1 MNTSLKI
8 RTYFRIALI
17 AALFTAGYTFAE
29 DGIAGIKAE
38 GFYLQRIGFNGSN
51 WQMLG
56 SLQRFNCERTFI
68 SEAGKDKFLD
78 LKGYDSA
85 GVLLYEFAQRHPQFI
100 IYEDQSNYQWLSQG
114 SVDLRFPHIDGLAK
128 VEIESV
134 KDQER
139 KLIATIDTTQAQ
151 SIAVACKP
159 PVFHPSALPGSAPN

>member
-1 MNTSLKI
+1 MNTLLKI
-8 RTYFRIALI
+8 RTYFWITFFAVFF
-17 AALFTAGYTFAE
+17 AVGYTFAE
-29 DGIAGIKAE
+29 DETASIKAE

-56 SLQRFNCERTFI
+56 SLQRFNCARTFN

-85 GVLLYEFAQRHPQFI
+85 GVLLYELIQRHPQFT
-100 IYEDQSNYQWLSQG
+100 IYEDQSDYQWLSQG
-114 SVDLRFPHIDGLAK
+114 SVDLRFPHIDGLVK

-139 KLIATIDTTQAQ
+139 KLIATIDTAKAE

-159 PVFHPSALPGSAPN
+159 PVFHPIALPESAPN